1 MTASKIDDLAETAP
15 PPAELSQFIENMGLH
30 FEKYGL
36 PRIGGRILGLLLVS
50 SQPISSEEMADALQ
64 VARSSISTNLKTLLI
79 AGLVDK
85 VSLPGERIDYY
96 IFASAGW
103 QRALEMRLDGI
114 LDLKSLG
121 EQGLSRLP
129 LEGPAFHQLEEMVA
143 WVNMLEKA
151 IEKITYDWRAYR
163 SLND

>member
-1 MTASKIDDLAETAP
+1 MNSHSFDNLLEPAP
-15 PPAELSQFIENMGLH
+15 PTADLSQFIENMGLH

-36 PRIGGRILGLLLVS
+36 PRTGGRILGLLLIS

-64 VARSSISTNLKTLLI
+64 VARSSISTNLKTLLL
-79 AGLVDK
+79 AGLVEK
-85 VSLPGERIDYY
+85 ISLPGERIDYY
-96 IFASAGW
+96 IFAATGW

-114 LDLKSLG
+114 LDLKNLG

-129 LEGPAFHQLEEMVA
+129 EGSPAFQQMEDMVA
-143 WVNMLEKA
+143 WANMLTKS

-163 SLND
+163 SLRD